1 MKHFSTFFV
10 TGIVTLFLGIN
21 LFAQWEPDVRLTY
34 DNSISFTSY
43 NNGWC
48 IASDI
53 NIVHVVWHDDRNGN
67 PEIYYKRSTDGG
79 TIWQID
85 TRLTND
91 SLASWSPC
99 IAVSGPNVH
108 IVWGDKRNGNLE
120 IYYKHSFNGGITWG
134 IDTRLTSDS
143 ALSDIP
149 SMAISDSFV
158 HVVWTDYRDSNFD
171 VYYKHSSDNG
181 TTWGTDTNLSND
193 SAFSWYSS
201 IAVSESNVH
210 VVWYDTRDGNAEIY
224 YKRSTDAGT
233 TWEPEIRL
241 TNNDESSW
249 YPSVA
254 VSGST
259 VHVAW
264 SDERDRIRPEIY
276 YKRSTNGGITWEA
289 DERLTNDAA
298 WSSRSSLA
306 VSDSNVHLVWN
317 DDRNGNPEIYY
328 MLSTDDGISWGIE
341 TRLTDDSL
349 RSEYPSV
356 AVSGCSIHVV
366 WQDDRDGNWEI
377 YYKRNPTG
385 NTIAENESH
394 IPGFINEKLLCSPN
408 PFTTSTTIIL
418 PSIGLNAKRMELTIY
433 DSAGRLV
440 KSVELETNTYQL
452 GADLKAGIYFLK
464 LNSKPVG
471 KIVKVR

>member
-1 MKHFSTFFV
+1 
-10 TGIVTLFLGIN
+10 
-21 LFAQWEPDVRLTY
+21 D
-34 DNSISFTSY
+34 DSISFTSF
-43 NNGWC
+43 NNAWC
-48 IASDI
+48 VASDI
-53 NIVHVVWHDDRNGN
+53 NIVHVVWFDDRDGN

-79 TIWQID
+79 TIWQAD
-85 TRLTND
+85 TRLTDD

-99 IAVSGPNVH
+99 IVVSGPNVH
-108 IVWGDKRNGNLE
+108 IVWGDKCNGNIE

-134 IDTRLTSDS
+134 LDTRLTSDS

-158 HVVWTDYRDSNFD
+158 HVVWTDYRDLNFE
-171 VYYKHSSDNG
+171 VYCKHSSDNG

-193 SAFSWYSS
+193 SAFSWYPS
-201 IAVSESNVH
+201 IAVSESNIH

-233 TWEPEIRL
+233 TWETEIRL
-241 TNNDESSW
+241 TNDDAGSR

-264 SDERDRIRPEIY
+264 SDNRDGIRPEIY
-276 YKRSTNGGITWEA
+276 YKRSTNEGITWEA
-289 DERLTNDAA
+289 DDRLTNDAA

-306 VSDSNVHLVWN
+306 VSGSNVHLVWN

-328 MLSTDDGISWGIE
+328 MLSTDDGISWEIE

-349 RSEYPSV
+349 WSEYPSV

-366 WQDDRDGNWEI
+366 WQDNRDGNDEI

-385 NTIAENESH
+385 NAVYEEENKNFRH
-394 IPGFINEKLLCSPN
+394 KITNLKLLCYPT
-408 PFTTSTTIIL
+408 PFTSEFSVKCSGGSDKQKVTLQVYNVS
-418 PSIGLNAKRMELTIY
+418 
-433 DSAGRLV
+433 GRLV
-440 KSVELETNTYQL
+440 KSVPLTTNHLSL
-452 GADLKAGIYFLK
+452 GTDLIPGIYFLK
-464 LNSKPVG
+464 ADGKPVG
-471 KIVKVR
+471 KVVKVR